1 MVLLRPRLARQ
12 AAGLRRCI
20 DARWSASSQLTGMS
34 VVHRFAASDAERAR
48 VSPLVARAGWTTL
61 IGFVV
66 VGFGVWLSDS
76 WAAVP
81 AGAGLAVLAVSDAVE
96 RRVSPRVVAVT
107 GLLTLC
113 VFVADAG
120 VSHEWFSVTRSVVLA
135 ALVGV
140 AMLGGWLVSRG
151 AVAFGDVPLTVV
163 AVLVPA
169 WVSVGAVCWML
180 LGTLIVGGALVMAR
194 RVALLSLGSSASSV
208 PFAVALLGGWVV
220 GLCVG

>member
-1 MVLLRPRLARQ
+1 MVVGVGVWQ
-12 AAGLRRCI
+12 CG
-20 DARWSASSQLTGMS
+20 S
-34 VVHRFAASDAERAR
+34 VV
-48 VSPLVARAGWTTL
+48 
-61 IGFVV
+61 
-66 VGFGVWLSDS
+66 
-76 WAAVP
+76 AVP
-81 AGAGLAVLAVSDAVE
+81 AGAGLAVVAVSDALE
-96 RRVSPRVVAVT
+96 RRVSPRVVALT

-113 VFVADAG
+113 VFVTAAG
-120 VSHEWFSVTRSVVLA
+120 VSHEWSSVTRSVALA

-169 WVSVGAVCWML
+169 WVSVAAAWWML
-180 LGTLIVGGALVMAR
+180 LGALMVGGALVLAR
-194 RVALLSLGSSASSV
+194 RVERLSLGSSPTTV

>member
-1 MVLLRPRLARQ
+1 M
-12 AAGLRRCI
+12 
-20 DARWSASSQLTGMS
+20 
-34 VVHRFAASDAERAR
+34 
-48 VSPLVARAGWTTL
+48 
-61 IGFVV
+61 
-66 VGFGVWLSDS
+66 
-76 WAAVP
+76 
-81 AGAGLAVLAVSDAVE
+81 
-96 RRVSPRVVAVT
+96 SPRVVAVT

-120 VSHEWFSVTRSVVLA
+120 VSHEWFRVTRSVVVA

-140 AMLGGWLVSRG
+140 AMLAGWLVSRG

-180 LGTLIVGGALVMAR
+180 LGALIVGGALVLAR
-194 RVALLSLGSSASSV
+194 RVELLSLGSSPTTV

-220 GLCVG
+220 GLCIG

>member
-1 MVLLRPRLARQ
+1 
-12 AAGLRRCI
+12 
-20 DARWSASSQLTGMS
+20 MS
-34 VVHRFAASDAERAR
+34 VVARFAASDAERAR
-48 VSPLVARAGWTTL
+48 VSPVVAGAAWTTL

-81 AGAGLAVLAVSDAVE
+81 AGAGLAALAISDAVE

-120 VSHEWFSVTRSVVLA
+120 VSHEWFRVTRSVVLA

-140 AMLGGWLVSRG
+140 AMLAGWLVARG

-169 WVSVGAVCWML
+169 WVSVAAAWWML
-180 LGTLIVGGALVMAR
+180 LAAFIVGGALVLAR
-194 RVALLSLGSSASSV
+194 RVELLSLGSPPNTV
-208 PFAVALLGGWVV
+208 PFAVALLGGWVA
-220 GLCVG
+220 GLCIG